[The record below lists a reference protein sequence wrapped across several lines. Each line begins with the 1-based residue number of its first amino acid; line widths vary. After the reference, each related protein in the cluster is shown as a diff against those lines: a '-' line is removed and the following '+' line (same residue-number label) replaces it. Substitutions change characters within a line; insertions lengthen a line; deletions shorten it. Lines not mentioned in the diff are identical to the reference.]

1 MPSESSAPGASGG
14 LHCRHFYHIT
24 SLFSNTHLQHQH
36 GEDGQH
42 GGGGHPRQAH
52 HDERPHRGPGRQE
65 ELLHRRVDVA
75 EICSILFIFS
85 EKRIIFSAH
94 LVPIDL

>member
-1 MPSESSAPGASGG
+1 MPSESSVPGASGG
-14 LHCRHFYHIT
+14 LLPSSYHI
-24 SLFSNTHLQHQH
+24 SALLSNTPLQYQH

-52 HDERPHRGPGRQE
+52 HDERPHCGQGRQE

-75 EICSILFIFS
+75 EICSILFIIS
-85 EKRIIFSAH
+85 EKKIIFSEH
-94 LVPIDL
+94 FVPIDL